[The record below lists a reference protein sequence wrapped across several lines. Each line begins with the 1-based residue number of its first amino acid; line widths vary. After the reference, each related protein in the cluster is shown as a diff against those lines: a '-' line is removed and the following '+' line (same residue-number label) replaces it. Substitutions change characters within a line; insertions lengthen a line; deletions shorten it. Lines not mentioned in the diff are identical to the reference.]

1 MKISNGGVHD
11 RTNFLI
17 STPKKQKKNYFI
29 FSNELQICDTSRSA
43 FVSSISGCT
52 VQIFRYTLDGRNPNN
67 RVHQREREKKEGK
80 TRSPP
85 SLSPHRHISP
95 AAMASAA
102 PRSRLTPPTPAMHP
116 HRKRARSP
124 PASGSLVRCSSSGN
138 GAPRDHRRRWQSPAA
153 GSPGRVYQRHRAQQ
167 YGVPSRRWVLAEEA
181 STSDGGIMLD
191 VSLVKFCCLCS
202 PSVCAN
208 VWVKIALLLLFF
220 SLC

>member
-1 MKISNGGVHD
+1 MGETRI
-11 RTNFLI
+11 TE
-17 STPKKQKKNYFI
+17 FI
-29 FSNELQICDTSRSA
+29 
-43 FVSSISGCT
+43 
-52 VQIFRYTLDGRNPNN
+52 
-67 RVHQREREKKEGK
+67 RERERKKKEGK

-220 SLC
+220 FSLLVLLE